1 MSSCSALLPP
11 SSQLLVGIVPCSKRQ
26 RVTKATD
33 MDLSFVIT
41 LKPGPQLPA
50 LVHAVSRHRC
60 RRAAQH
66 GTCARHAG
74 AGASNYKVLHCNPG
88 TKPETRSLMQA
99 LEQLFHARR
108 ILGYSY
114 VFAFYMFG
122 NDMFRDEVS
131 PAQNAVNQNLFED
144 QQQQLEG
151 EVRPYL
157 CPVNCRSQVTN

>member
-1 MSSCSALLPP
+1 MSRGQVLSSAKVSACCAKFDMRLP
-11 SSQLLVGIVPCSKRQ
+11 
-26 RVTKATD
+26 
-33 MDLSFVIT
+33 
-41 LKPGPQLPA
+41 
-50 LVHAVSRHRC
+50 
-60 RRAAQH
+60 
-66 GTCARHAG
+66 
-74 AGASNYKVLHCNPG
+74 
-88 TKPETRSLMQA
+88 MQA

-151 EVRPYL
+151 EVRPR
-157 CPVNCRSQVTN
+157 P

>member
-1 MSSCSALLPP
+1 MGVSV
-11 SSQLLVGIVPCSKRQ
+11 QRKSK
-26 RVTKATD
+26 
-33 MDLSFVIT
+33 
-41 LKPGPQLPA
+41 
-50 LVHAVSRHRC
+50 HA
-60 RRAAQH
+60 RA
-66 GTCARHAG
+66 
-74 AGASNYKVLHCNPG
+74 
-88 TKPETRSLMQA
+88 MQA

-151 EVRPYL
+151 EVRPYT
-157 CPVNCRSQVTN
+157 VNGRSPMKTWSSVWPAQTHNTSWAAQTDAHRHTGHSSAFHEAQHKH

>member
-1 MSSCSALLPP
+1 
-11 SSQLLVGIVPCSKRQ
+11 
-26 RVTKATD
+26 
-33 MDLSFVIT
+33 
-41 LKPGPQLPA
+41 
-50 LVHAVSRHRC
+50 
-60 RRAAQH
+60 
-66 GTCARHAG
+66 
-74 AGASNYKVLHCNPG
+74 
-88 TKPETRSLMQA
+88 MQA

-151 EVRPYL
+151 EVRPQ
-157 CPVNCRSQVTN
+157 P